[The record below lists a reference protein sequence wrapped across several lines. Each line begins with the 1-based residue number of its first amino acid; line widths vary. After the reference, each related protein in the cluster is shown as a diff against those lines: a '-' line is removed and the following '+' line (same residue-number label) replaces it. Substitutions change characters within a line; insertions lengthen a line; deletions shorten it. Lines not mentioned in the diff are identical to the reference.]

1 MHLKGL
7 EGVLIALIVGVGMF
21 EVVVLVAEG
30 EGHLGGGGHLRGG
43 GVALKKLML
52 GKEESVLTEELS
64 L

>member
-1 MHLKGL
+1 M
-7 EGVLIALIVGVGMF
+7 LIALIVGVGMF

-52 GKEESVLTEELS
+52 GKEESVLTEEIS